1 MYTIGMFNHDL
12 FQENVSLKDYN
23 TYRVG
28 GAARYFFEAHDAA
41 SLKNAVNKA
50 QEGGMRYFLLGG
62 GTNVLVPDEGFDG
75 VVIKVHHQRM
85 EAHDYELYADAGIP
99 MGALVAKA
107 HALSLSGLEWAA
119 GLPGTL
125 GGAIFG
131 NAGSHGGET
140 KDVIGEVEA
149 YDLAHNT
156 MRRYSARACGFQ
168 YRHSVFKEN
177 GDVIMGATLVLRK
190 GDAAAIAARM
200 KENMRTRITQQP
212 LAQRSA
218 GCVFKNVELATSR
231 EGSELVRA
239 HADFTALSDM
249 RFLPAGLLVDKAGL
263 KGTRA
268 GGAVISEKHGNFIVH
283 EAHATAD
290 DIVRLISIAKSVV
303 YEKFGVRLQEEIQI
317 MRGRE

>member
-1 MYTIGMFNHDL
+1 MYTIGMSSHDL

-28 GAARYFFEAHDAA
+28 GAARYFYEAHDAA

-62 GTNVLVPDEGFDG
+62 GTNILVPEEGFDG
-75 VVIKVHHQRM
+75 VVIKANHQHIKVQG
-85 EAHDYELYADAGIP
+85 EEIYADAGIP

-140 KDVIGEVEA
+140 KDVIGEVEVC
-149 YDLAHNT
+149 DPAHNT
-156 MRRYSARACGFQ
+156 VRRYSARACGFQ
-168 YRHSVFKEN
+168 YRHSAFKES
-177 GDVIMGATLVLRK
+177 GGVIMGATLVLHK
-190 GDAAAIAARM
+190 GDVAVIAARM
-200 KENMRTRITQQP
+200 KENMSTRIAHQP

-218 GCVFKNVELATSR
+218 GCVFKNVELATSH
-231 EGSELVRA
+231 EGSELVRT
-239 HADFTALSDM
+239 HADFKAFHDA
-249 RFLPAGLLVDKAGL
+249 RFLPAGLLVDTAGL

-268 GGAVISEKHGNFIVH
+268 GGAMISEKHGNFIVN

-290 DIVRLISIAKSVV
+290 DMVRLISIAQSVV
-303 YEKFGVRLQEEIQI
+303 REKFGVCLQEEIRI
-317 MRGRE
+317 MRARE